1 VTDHQPPLP
10 GRRRATRTSSTH
22 TNQTPTE
29 EEAAL
34 TAPLLDAEGGT
45 GAVDGRGLVPP
56 AAAATSQRAR
66 GVPLRQPAPAH
77 QRVYDAAQSAGS
89 GSWVYTMARS
99 VRLGLHALS
108 PQSLA
113 ATAGLGGPDEDGS
126 GSEVSGS
133 YASTG
138 MLASSLDYAGRTPD
152 GLRVGSSGLAA
163 HQGLLPQTV
172 GSPIGLEGGSSSSG
186 FRVVFAAGAGPGAG
200 EAGGSSGHSSS
211 GRPPVAPAMG
221 ALSSSLRGSSSSS
234 GGAGSGGGAGAG
246 ASPLP
251 PGSTGGSN
259 GAAAAA
265 AAARPGAG
273 PGVLPPLPPSGSGT
287 GLPRSG
293 SGSHLVSGR
302 TSRTTQQ
309 Q

>member
-1 VTDHQPPLP
+1 
-10 GRRRATRTSSTH
+10 
-22 TNQTPTE
+22 
-29 EEAAL
+29 
-34 TAPLLDAEGGT
+34 
-45 GAVDGRGLVPP
+45 VDGRGLVPP

-113 ATAGLGGPDEDGS
+113 ATGGLGGPDEDCS

-138 MLASSLDYAGRTPD
+138 MLASSLDYYAGRTPD
-152 GLRVGSSGLAA
+152 GLRGGSGLAG

-172 GSPIGLEGGSSSSG
+172 GSPIGVEGGSSSSG

-200 EAGGSSGHSSS
+200 EAGGSSSS

-265 AAARPGAG
+265 ARPGAG
-273 PGVLPPLPPSGSGT
+273 PGVLPPLPPSGSGSS
-287 GLPRSG
+287 LPRSG

-302 TSRTTQQ
+302 SSRTTQQ
-309 Q
+309 QQ